1 MTLTTYERAQLTGDQ
16 YEADFAA
23 MFGKEIEQLATWL
36 NRAPEGVDIE
46 AHFEQICESHDFD
59 VSNDGIGT
67 NWDHVRDCFESW
79 SPRLR
84 AARIVREA
92 QS

>member
-1 MTLTTYERAQLTGDQ
+1 MPYTQYERAQLAGDQ
-16 YEADFAA
+16 FEADFAA
-23 MFGKEIEQLATWL
+23 MFGKEIEELASWL
-36 NRAPEGVDIE
+36 NRAPESADIE
-46 AHFEQICESHDFD
+46 AHYEQICETHDFD

-92 QS
+92 A